1 MNLMFVQG
9 EKQEKANALHD
20 IHELHVLKT
29 LDTNAAPLFMKHMF
43 FWYHLKGM
51 TENQLCYMP
60 KLSYQPSASRYEAVP
75 AYGLP

>member
-1 MNLMFVQG
+1 
-9 EKQEKANALHD
+9 
-20 IHELHVLKT
+20 
-29 LDTNAAPLFMKHMF
+29 MKHMF

-60 KLSYQPSASRYEAVP
+60 KLSYQPSASQYEAVP